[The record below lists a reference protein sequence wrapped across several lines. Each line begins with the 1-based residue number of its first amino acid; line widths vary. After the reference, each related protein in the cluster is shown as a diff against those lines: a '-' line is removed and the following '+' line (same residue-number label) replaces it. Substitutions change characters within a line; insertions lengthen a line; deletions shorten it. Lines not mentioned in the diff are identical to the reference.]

1 MDKEY
6 LLETERLRVR
16 KFIPED
22 AESLYEN
29 HLDDQV
35 ARWFPNECYAD
46 IKEARGA
53 IDFYADCV
61 NKKRLPY
68 VLAVELKESGELI
81 GDTGV
86 NEVKDQPCEVEVGYV
101 IFKSYR
107 NRGYATELLT
117 AISRLLSDTFSTE
130 YLYGRVLCGN
140 LASAKVL
147 EKCGYTLLREEMGAE
162 DDPYGNGVLVYRL
175 TI

>member
-29 HLDDQV
+29 HLDGQV

-46 IKEARGA
+46 IDEARGA

-61 NKKRLPY
+61 NRMRLPY

-81 GDTGV
+81 GDAGV
-86 NEVKDQPCEVEVGYV
+86 NAVKSDPNEVEVGYV
-101 IFKSYR
+101 IFKPYR
-107 NRGYATELLT
+107 GRGYATELMS
-117 AISRLLSDTFSTE
+117 AIIKLLVDTFGTE

-140 LASAKVL
+140 LASARVL